1 MAVHP
6 TLPRRKPW
14 DSLTPQVR
22 DRPISEVPKL
32 EVGRDGEQTIF
43 LLPTQNG
50 AGYVD
55 TEEKIKAICEGIKK
69 HLKIKSPKSSVVTK
83 KLLLKKE
90 QQGHA
95 SQKPE
100 VKLEAKPEAKLEAK
114 PEAKTAAKVEAK
126 PEVEAE
132 LTGEPL
138 TGSPASPEMEKKAE
152 VLLLT
157 ETTNDLET
165 PVPR

>member
-1 MAVHP
+1 MQLKQLLEKRFPNKLDITGEVAESGTFEVV
-6 TLPRRKPW
+6 LPQPDIVLHSKK
-14 DSLTPQVR
+14 D
-22 DRPISEVPKL
+22 
-32 EVGRDGEQTIF
+32 
-43 LLPTQNG
+43 G

-95 SQKPE
+95 SPKPEARPE
-100 VKLEAKPEAKLEAK
+100 VKLEAKPEAR
-114 PEAKTAAKVEAK
+114 PEMKVEAK

-132 LTGEPL
+132 LTEGTL
-138 TGSPASPEMEKKAE
+138 KDSPDSPEMEKKAE

-165 PVPR
+165 PVPSM